1 LYHWIDVLNRFDEIL
16 EKAWKLTGSEEDECV
31 NLCVG
36 VTDEKTKELVV
47 SVLKFSA
54 LLIEHSY
61 ARHVYNSMESLV
73 TLLGSTDM
81 DIIIAVLNLLY
92 VFSKRSNF
100 LVRLSSDQR
109 HSLQLRL
116 NHLAESW
123 GGKEN
128 GFGLAQ
134 CCTDKPITVS
144 DYCTLMLCNT
154 VHMCINTVMR
164 VVLGKEL

>member
-1 LYHWIDVLNRFDEIL
+1 
-16 EKAWKLTGSEEDECV
+16 
-31 NLCVG
+31 
-36 VTDEKTKELVV
+36 
-47 SVLKFSA
+47 
-54 LLIEHSY
+54 
-61 ARHVYNSMESLV
+61 
-73 TLLGSTDM
+73 M

-134 CCTDKPITVS
+134 CCMDRPITVS
-144 DYCTLMLCNT
+144 GYIVNAPTLCMYT
-154 VHMCINTVMR
+154 IMHKVIDASV
-164 VVLGKEL
+164 GYIKGA